1 MSELTELKNK
11 NKVQIDK
18 LNENVDRLNQ
28 INHDH
33 EHNNKILNQEKNSL
47 QKRLDDLNFENNSNI
62 SKLKAKEDAL
72 TYTKV
77 QLEETSKNL
86 NKQQVNFLHF

>member
-1 MSELTELKNK
+1 VSELTELKNK

-33 EHNNKILNQEKNSL
+33 EHNNKILNQENNSL